1 MNFQKENIE
10 DVTVVRVQESRLDS
24 NISSD
29 MKTELL
35 RLIEREGAQKILI
48 DLNRVDYVDS
58 SGLGALL
65 FGHRQAKL
73 NSGKLKLVNLNTKIF
88 TLIKIAKLEN
98 ILQGYQNEKEALKSF
113 QNGQ

>member
-73 NSGKLKLVNLNTKIF
+73 NSGKPKLVNLNTKIF

-98 ILQGYQNEKEALKSF
+98 ILEGYQNEKEALKSF